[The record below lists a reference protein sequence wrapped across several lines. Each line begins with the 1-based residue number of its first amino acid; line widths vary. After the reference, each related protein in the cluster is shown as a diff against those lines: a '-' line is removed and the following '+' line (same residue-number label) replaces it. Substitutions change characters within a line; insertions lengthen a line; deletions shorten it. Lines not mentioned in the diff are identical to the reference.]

1 MKVSSRK
8 LTQYPVSDFVPTQS
22 FSTVRN
28 SYLTRSFFESQFI
41 ESRNGS
47 SAFLTLTFNN
57 SSLIH
62 IGSQNYLNNSA
73 FQSFLKSLR
82 EYCSRLNHKLSYFCT
97 CEFGEGKGSRGL
109 NNNPHYH
116 CLFFFYPLSS
126 STAPLTSYQFM
137 AIVKNI
143 WCFGSYYSISNSLD
157 SFVHSVYSDR
167 SSPKSYRFGIVS
179 ASKSGVSVTSSC
191 ISYVSKYITKSSVL
205 LPSLKTSLFNS
216 LVFLIDSHSFTNSGN
231 HLPSP
236 ENRILFNK
244 KFRSLSVVDSYSI
257 LFLIERFYSFFDF
270 SNLSSRDI
278 VNFIFYYFKNRLLP
292 KVFISNSYGLDGI
305 NHIVESN
312 GNLRFKFTVGV
323 KSYNISLP
331 TYYYRKLFYDYV
343 TYTPYSQLP
352 FYKSTIYYKNDEF
365 CNHVLT
371 HIPSIFNSRLYQT
384 SYLFLPYLN
393 QLSSISSLDDFTA
406 KFSLN
411 LSNIKAAHHY
421 VVDIYERC
429 LTNLKQSDF
438 VQAFPYFASN
448 ISDYLRAYTYY
459 SFVRSFSG
467 TFTLNTTFTL
477 SDLHSSLYS
486 TLDSIFS
493 SLSEFSI
500 SSTPLQYPSCDFYV
514 NLPYFDVFRFL
525 MDFFKYYILL
535 SSDNTYLN
543 SFSNSQ
549 IKKPFNV
556 I

>member
-8 LTQYPVSDFVPTQS
+8 ITQYPVSDFVPTQS
-22 FSTVRN
+22 FSSVRN
-28 SYLTRSFFESQFI
+28 SYLTRSYFESQFI
-41 ESRNGS
+41 ESQNGS

-82 EYCSRLNHKLSYFCT
+82 EYCLRLNHKLSYFCT
-97 CEFGEGKGSRGL
+97 CEFGEGKGFRGL

-116 CLFFFYPLSS
+116 CLFFFYPTSS
-126 STAPLTSYQFM
+126 STFTLSSYQFM

-143 WCFGSYYSISNSLD
+143 WCFGSYYSISDSLD
-157 SFVHSVYSDR
+157 SFVHRVYSDK
-167 SSPKSYRFGIVS
+167 SSPKTYRYGIVS

-191 ISYVSKYITKSSVL
+191 ISYVSKYITKSSLL
-205 LPSLKTSLFNS
+205 LPTLKTSLFNS
-216 LVFLIDSHSFTNSGN
+216 LVSVLASHSFNNTGT

-236 ENRILFNK
+236 ENRILFNQ
-244 KFRSLSVVDSYSI
+244 KFRTLRLVDSLSIVFI
-257 LFLIERFYSFFDF
+257 IGHFYSFFDF
-270 SNLSSRDI
+270 SHLSPHDI
-278 VNFIFYYFKNRLLP
+278 VNFIFYFFKNRLLP
-292 KVFISNSYGLDGI
+292 KVFISNSYGLDGL
-305 NHIVESN
+305 NHIVDFN

-371 HIPSIFNSRLYQT
+371 HIPSIFNTRLYQT

-393 QLSSISSLDDFTA
+393 QLSSISSFDDFSQ

-411 LSNIKAAHHY
+411 LSNVKAQHDY
-421 VVDIYERC
+421 IIESFERS
-429 LTNLKQSDF
+429 LIILKQSDLIDAIPSF
-438 VQAFPYFASN
+438 ISHL
-448 ISDYLRAYTYY
+448 SDYVRAFTYY
-459 SFVRSFSG
+459 SFIRSFSG
-467 TFTLNTTFTL
+467 SFTLNSTFSL
-477 SDLHSSLYS
+477 SELHSSLYS

-493 SLSEFSI
+493 SFSEFSL

-514 NLPYFDVFRFL
+514 NLPFFDVFRFL
-525 MDFFKYYILL
+525 IDFFKYYIFL
-535 SSDNTYLN
+535 SSDNLYLN
-543 SFSNSQ
+543 SFSDSHIQ
-549 IKKPFNV
+549 KPFNV